1 MDRLPITVV
10 IPLYNRRETI
20 CETVDSVSGQQAASA
35 AAIIVVDDAST
46 DGSAGAASRCPDCE
60 VVRLESNGG
69 AAAARNAGLA
79 RVATPWVCFL
89 DSDDLWLPSLLRSLW
104 PHTTGNVLVSG
115 AAVLEV
121 DERPVT
127 LLGAADGAGQELRS
141 PVDVLVNANPIVT
154 SATLVRTEVVR
165 GAGGF
170 DAGLRYS
177 EDLDLWLR
185 VLEHGRGWCDPTPVL
200 TYRRDATSKS
210 QEAHGGVEQARAQI
224 ARRYERSD
232 WWSPGACERYLGG
245 MYWEGARSAIR
256 AAHWPLAW
264 RHLGHVLRHPQRI
277 RGAVEG
283 VDRNRRRRRQ
293 AGALGA
299 GHQRE
304 REQLERRRSPEAP

>member
-20 CETVDSVSGQQAASA
+20 CETVASVSGQQAASA
-35 AAIIVVDDAST
+35 AATIVVDDAST
-46 DGSAGAASRCPDCE
+46 DGSAEAAARCPDCE
-60 VVRLESNGG
+60 VVRLESNAG
-69 AAAARNAGLA
+69 AAVARNAGLA
-79 RVATPWVCFL
+79 RVTTPWVCFL
-89 DSDDLWLPSLLRSLW
+89 DSDDLWRPTLLRSLW

-127 LLGAADGAGQELRS
+127 LLGTPDGSGLGLRS
-141 PVDVLVNANPIVT
+141 PADVLLTANPIVT
-154 SATLVRTEVVR
+154 SATLVRTDLVR
-165 GAGGF
+165 RVGGF

-200 TYRRDATSKS
+200 TYRRGATSKS
-210 QEAHGGVEQARAQI
+210 QQAHGGVEDARAHI
-224 ARRYERSD
+224 ARRYQRSG
-232 WWSPGACERYLGG
+232 WWSPGACERYLGA
-245 MYWEGARSAIR
+245 MYWEGARSALR

-264 RHLGHVLRHPQRI
+264 RYLGHVLRGPQRI
-277 RGAVEG
+277 RGALEG
-283 VDRNRRRRRQ
+283 VDRNRRRRRE

-304 REQLERRRSPEAP
+304 REQVERR